1 MNTDTSHE
9 QISSELFDCIIIG
22 AGFSGLTVAYKLAK
36 NGKRVLIVENE
47 FQVGGLAAD
56 FEIQRGIWIERFYH
70 HWFTSDIH
78 ITNLVKELQLESSI
92 MELKSNTGMYFNRQI
107 WKLSTPVDLI
117 RFKPLPILSRIK
129 LGLTIIKIRKISD
142 WKSIEHLN
150 IREWLE
156 PIVGRRIYN
165 AVWAPLV
172 EAKFSSFSEEVSA
185 AWIWKKL
192 VLRGGSRR
200 GGGQESLLYFQGG
213 FGSLA
218 REMANAI
225 ESHGGQ
231 ILLGQAVTKINHD
244 EYEVNSIISSTG
256 IVLKAKQYVF
266 TAAPQLLPEMMQT
279 IKNNSWLKNLSKIQY
294 LGNHCLVLVLNQ
306 SLSDTY
312 WMNVNDPGFPFVG
325 VIEHTN
331 LVGTAQYDGKHI
343 VYLSR
348 YLDINDGDFALTDDE
363 ILQRAIP
370 HLKRMFPLFS
380 EKWLLNHYVWKS
392 AYAQP
397 ITVRNY
403 SKKIPNVKT
412 PFNNLFLLNM
422 AQIYPEDRGTNYAV
436 RDATKLSEELLSQN
450 G

>member
-1 MNTDTSHE
+1 
-9 QISSELFDCIIIG
+9 
-22 AGFSGLTVAYKLAK
+22 
-36 NGKRVLIVENE
+36 
-47 FQVGGLAAD
+47 
-56 FEIQRGIWIERFYH
+56 
-70 HWFTSDIH
+70 
-78 ITNLVKELQLESSI
+78 
-92 MELKSNTGMYFNRQI
+92 
-107 WKLSTPVDLI
+107 
-117 RFKPLPILSRIK
+117 
-129 LGLTIIKIRKISD
+129 
-142 WKSIEHLN
+142 
-150 IREWLE
+150 
-156 PIVGRRIYN
+156 
-165 AVWAPLV
+165 
-172 EAKFSSFSEEVSA
+172 
-185 AWIWKKL
+185 
-192 VLRGGSRR
+192 
-200 GGGQESLLYFQGG
+200 
-213 FGSLA
+213 
-218 REMANAI
+218 
-225 ESHGGQ
+225 
-231 ILLGQAVTKINHD
+231 
-244 EYEVNSIISSTG
+244 
-256 IVLKAKQYVF
+256 
-266 TAAPQLLPEMMQT
+266 MMQT